1 MQHVILYGK
10 STLQSRLIS
19 NPFVQAHGRIRID
32 NFILC
37 TINSEGD
44 LTDRGG
50 DELWRLVYATCP
62 AFVFVMAPGWFEL
75 PRVKL

>member
-19 NPFVQAHGRIRID
+19 NPFVQAHSRIRID

-37 TINSEGD
+37 TINGEGD
-44 LTDRGG
+44 LTDRGEN
-50 DELWRLVYATCP
+50 EL
-62 AFVFVMAPGWFEL
+62 
-75 PRVKL
+75 

>member
-50 DELWRLVYATCP
+50 DEL
-62 AFVFVMAPGWFEL
+62 
-75 PRVKL
+75 

>member
-10 STLQSRLIS
+10 STMQSRLIS

-32 NFILC
+32 NFMLC
-37 TINSEGD
+37 IINGEGD

-50 DELWRLVYATCP
+50 DELRWHVFARYL
-62 AFVFVMAPGWFEL
+62 AFVFVTAPGWFEL
-75 PRVKL
+75 SRIKL